1 METKITITEVHVVK
15 HVELKVETEGNINM
29 NDMLSIEYA
38 DNTYYFRPLELHFT
52 DKGTTAILKER
63 GYWANRLYRADRL
76 HKNAAVDYRNLI
88 GLNMSVVTDKD
99 LIKKIDIE
107 STYC

>member
-1 METKITITEVHVVK
+1 MEAKITITEVHVVK
-15 HVELKVETEGNINM
+15 HVELKVETEGSINM
-29 NDMLSIEYA
+29 NNMLSLEYA

-63 GYWANRLYRADRL
+63 GYWANRLYR
-76 HKNAAVDYRNLI
+76 NTAVDYKKLI

-99 LIKKIDIE
+99 LIKKIDLE

>member
-1 METKITITEVHVVK
+1 METKITITEVHVTK
-15 HVELKVETEGNINM
+15 HVELKVETEGSINI
-29 NDMLSIEYA
+29 NDMLSLEYA
-38 DNTYYFRPLELHFT
+38 DNTYYFRPLELHST
-52 DKGTTAILKER
+52 DKGTTAVLKER
-63 GYWANRLYRADRL
+63 GYWARRLYRADRL
-76 HKNAAVDYRNLI
+76 HKNAVDYKKLI

>member
-1 METKITITEVHVVK
+1 METKITITEVHVAK
-15 HVELKVETEGNINM
+15 HVELKVETEGSINM
-29 NDMLSIEYA
+29 NDMLSLEYA

-63 GYWANRLYRADRL
+63 GYWANRLYRADRP
-76 HKNAAVDYRNLI
+76 HKNAVDHRNLI

-99 LIKKIDIE
+99 LIKKIDLE